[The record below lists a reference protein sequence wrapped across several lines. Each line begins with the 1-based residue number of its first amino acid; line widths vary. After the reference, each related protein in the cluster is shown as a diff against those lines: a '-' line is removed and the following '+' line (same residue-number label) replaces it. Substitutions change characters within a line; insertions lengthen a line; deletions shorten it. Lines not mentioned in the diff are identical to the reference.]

1 MFATIQFAMWALVAA
16 AVLGPSLAVML
27 SIRDRKRLMYRLS
40 NLEDVLRRMRS
51 SDPASQFDTG
61 TDETPLQLSR
71 ERIGLTNLLDRFPEV
86 TKEFVAVKTAERL
99 GEKMLAA
106 FKRILG
112 CEYGVAFLREGE
124 ILTLLDQDGMPSEE
138 CVPGM
143 STPMSH
149 GRIGHVA
156 THCLI
161 LRKADFATLNHDVHE
176 YVERT
181 RVFDREFEFYIPLV
195 HDGAS
200 LGCVAIGGMRKVVQK
215 AHTVSLA
222 LANLGALVL
231 TNIRRAEEIRK
242 LSQTDP
248 LTLLSNRRHFYEQL
262 DQRMRRRSQVP
273 FALMLLDIDFFKQT
287 NDRFGHAVGDEVL
300 VRVADVA
307 RAFVREDEGEF
318 ACRFGGE
325 EFICV
330 VNAAQPTDL
339 DGRIESFRAAISEIT
354 ASDETGEHSI
364 SIKVS
369 GGVAFCPSERQEA
382 DPLIRLADVR
392 LYRAKDDGRDRI
404 YLDSARGEARQAPR
418 KPDESEDSATPEP
431 AGEPDSAERPTE
443 SAAADAQSSPDS
455 DA

>member
-1 MFATIQFAMWALVAA
+1 MFAFIDYAIWALVAA
-16 AVLGPSLAVML
+16 AVLGPTLAVL
-27 SIRDRKRLMYRLS
+27 LAIRDRSRLTNRLS

-51 SDPASQFDTG
+51 SDPASQFDDRP
-61 TDETPLQLSR
+61 DETPLQLSR

-99 GEKMLAA
+99 GESILAA

-112 CEYGVAFLREGE
+112 CEFGVAFLREGE
-124 ILTLLDQDGMPSEE
+124 IMKLVAQAGMPEDE
-138 CVPGM
+138 CPARM
-143 STPMSH
+143 STPLSH
-149 GRIGHVA
+149 GRVGHVS
-156 THCLI
+156 TKCLI
-161 LRKADFATLNHDVHE
+161 LRKGDFATLDHEVHE
-176 YVERT
+176 YVEST
-181 RVFDREFEFYIPLV
+181 RVFERDFEFYIPLV

-248 LTLLSNRRHFYEQL
+248 LTQLANRRHFYEML
-262 DQRMRRRSQVP
+262 DQRMRRRAQSP
-273 FALMLLDIDFFKQT
+273 FALALLDIDHFKQT

-307 RAFVREDEGEF
+307 RAFVRQDEGEF

-330 VNAAQPTDL
+330 INADDL
-339 DGRIESFRAAISEIT
+339 PGLTGRLDSFRTAIGEIQ
-354 ASDETGEHSI
+354 ASDETGDHSI
-364 SIKVS
+364 SIRIS
-369 GGVAFCPSERQEA
+369 GGVAFCPAEREEA
-382 DPLIRLADVR
+382 DPLIRLADAR
-392 LYRAKDDGRDRI
+392 LYRAKEDGRDRI
-404 YLDSARGEARQAPR
+404 YTDSAPTAEPVVSEATA
-418 KPDESEDSATPEP
+418 DTSV
-431 AGEPDSAERPTE
+431 
-443 SAAADAQSSPDS
+443 ADAE
-455 DA
+455 

>member
-1 MFATIQFAMWALVAA
+1 MFASIDNAMWALVAA
-16 AVLGPSLAVML
+16 AVLGPTLAVML
-27 SIRDRKRLMYRLS
+27 AMRDRNRLTNRLT

-51 SDPASQFDTG
+51 SDPASQFDERP
-61 TDETPLQLSR
+61 DETPLQLNR

-99 GEKMLAA
+99 GESVLAA

-112 CEYGVAFLREGE
+112 CEFGVAFLREGE
-124 ILTLLDQDGMPSEE
+124 ILKLVAQAGMPEDE
-138 CVPGM
+138 CPAKLT
-143 STPMSH
+143 TPMSH
-149 GRIGHVA
+149 GRIGHVS
-156 THCLI
+156 TRCLI
-161 LRKADFATLNHDVHE
+161 LRKADFATLDTEVHQL
-176 YVERT
+176 VEQT
-181 RVFDREFEFYIPLV
+181 RVFERDFEFYIPLV
-195 HDGAS
+195 HDGAA

-222 LANLGALVL
+222 IANLGALVL

-248 LTLLSNRRHFYEQL
+248 LTQLANRRHFYELL
-262 DQRMRRRSQVP
+262 DHRMRRRAQSP
-273 FALMLLDIDFFKQT
+273 FALALLDIDHFKQT

-330 VNAAQPTDL
+330 INADDVATL
-339 DGRIESFRAAISEIT
+339 TSRIDAFRAAISEIH
-354 ASDETGEHSI
+354 ASDEAGEQSI
-364 SIKVS
+364 SIRIS
-369 GGVAFCPSERQEA
+369 GGVAFCPAEREEP
-382 DPLIRLADVR
+382 DSLIRLADVR

-404 YLDSARGEARQAPR
+404 YLDSGPGEDGVGGKVGARLGTE
-418 KPDESEDSATPEP
+418 
-431 AGEPDSAERPTE
+431 AER
-443 SAAADAQSSPDS
+443 
-455 DA
+455 